1 MSGPT
6 SSRWRLLR
14 SAAFAAVATQLAALG
29 HMVGGGGRPDLA
41 VLLIG
46 SVTIG
51 ATVTGLA
58 RRRRTW
64 PAIFGLLAGCQVAFH
79 LLFSVDMHAMSG
91 AHSFLPADPL
101 RMLAFHLIAAA
112 LSAWVLAGGEAALF
126 RLFALLRRSVLVGP
140 APLPIDLPPEWT
152 ASFRGFRPPR
162 PTGALL
168 STSPRRGPPAG
179 R

>member
-6 SSRWRLLR
+6 SPRWRLLR

-29 HMVGGGGRPDLA
+29 HAVGGGGSPDVV

-46 SVTIG
+46 AVTIG

-64 PAIFGLLAGCQVAFH
+64 RGIFTLLSGCQVGFH

-91 AHSFLPADPL
+91 SPFLPADPV
-101 RMLAFHLIAAA
+101 RMLTFHLIAAA
-112 LSAWVLAGGEAALF
+112 LSALVLAVGEAALF
-126 RLFALLRRSVLVGP
+126 RLFALLRRSVLIVTV
-140 APLPIDLPPEWT
+140 PLPIDLPPDWT
-152 ASFRGFRPPR
+152 ASFRGFRSPR
-162 PTGALL
+162 PAGALL
-168 STSPRRGPPAG
+168 STSPRRGPPTG